1 LGFRTHIKN
10 FIIIISFDA
19 VDYLAV
25 GGLTEWAA
33 GGDLRPP
40 ENCIRRL
47 WEPLNSSVSSHYS
60 NYIKVKR
67 QELERLKVI
76 ALCRL

>member
-1 LGFRTHIKN
+1 MYICMNAYTIQGTGLFVRTYN

-33 GGDLRPP
+33 GGDLRP
-40 ENCIRRL
+40 
-47 WEPLNSSVSSHYS
+47 
-60 NYIKVKR
+60 
-67 QELERLKVI
+67 LKDAGKTIGICQCLSRVTSQ
-76 ALCRL
+76 AHMLLLTFG

>member
-33 GGDLRPP
+33 GGDLRP
-40 ENCIRRL
+40 
-47 WEPLNSSVSSHYS
+47 
-60 NYIKVKR
+60 
-67 QELERLKVI
+67 LKDAGKTI
-76 ALCRL
+76 GMKARIYK